1 MSERSVVGIN
11 LRLKWGIWGQSC
23 ARLLLP
29 GEAVFCAG
37 LTAARGMQEAGM
49 DKT

>member
-1 MSERSVVGIN
+1 MGIN

-37 LTAARGMQEAGM
+37 LAAARGMQEAGM